1 MTKKIVNKNFTFG
14 FLFRFFLI
22 GMFPPHVWTSL
33 MVFNDLEFLSERTT
47 MWDAVGY
54 AGYSYLIALTESVLV
69 ALILWGV
76 SFLLPKNWSQGR
88 VLSVVGSIYFVLA
101 GASIVDMTAHVFAQ
115 NRITKL
121 YLIGLDRYPFVT
133 YGLIAGAIL
142 VGIVLALV
150 FILKSK
156 QGEKIVSEVFDRI
169 MLLSYFYLLF
179 DFTGIVIV
187 ILRNVSENY

>member
-1 MTKKIVNKNFTFG
+1 MTKKFENKNFTFG
-14 FLFRFFLI
+14 FLFKFFLI
-22 GMFPPHVWTSL
+22 GVFPTHVWTSL
-33 MVFNDLEFLSERTT
+33 MVFNDLEFLAERTT

-76 SFLLPKNWSQGR
+76 SFLLPKNWGQRR

-101 GASIVDMTAHVFAQ
+101 GASIVDMAAHVFAQ
-115 NRITKL
+115 NRIAKS

-133 YGLIAGAIL
+133 YGLIFGAIL
-142 VGIVLALV
+142 SGIILALI

-156 QGEKIVSEVFDRI
+156 RGEKIVSEVFDRI
-169 MLLSYFYLLF
+169 MLLSYFYLLL
-179 DFTGIVIV
+179 DFAGIVII
-187 ILRNVSENY
+187 ILRNVSENF